1 MKQTKLLRS
10 LRESL
15 VAIKAR
21 RVRHRNLHCARCPN
35 PDEPT
40 HALCYWRRVS
50 IEYPSMSEQHF
61 DIRRLERYDSTT
73 SEYLLAIIT
82 DEDHASQVEQEDG
95 RTAWQSTLRHDRL
108 HRQAD
113 PQTGQPRYRFEDIP
127 EAEGGEFQLIS
138 LIAEGGR
145 GAEFSELVMFGKR
158 LVTFDDRTGLVCE
171 VRGQNQLV
179 PRNILM
185 TGSGDEEFKGFK
197 SEWATLWNDQ
207 LVIGSHG
214 KKPAEEWV
222 KMLDRNYGVRSVN
235 WADRYQRIRD
245 ALGVGPDGY
254 VIHEAAE
261 WHPYRREWLFFPRKI
276 SNKPFDEAVD
286 ARERG
291 ANMLIIAN
299 EDFSQIRT
307 LEVGER
313 IPERGISSFKILPGH
328 PNECV
333 GLKSVEIGDRT
344 ESYLFCF
351 NLDGEVL
358 QDDIFIGDYKCEG
371 LEIL

>member
-1 MKQTKLLRS
+1 
-10 LRESL
+10 
-15 VAIKAR
+15 
-21 RVRHRNLHCARCPN
+21 
-35 PDEPT
+35 
-40 HALCYWRRVS
+40 
-50 IEYPSMSEQHF
+50 MSESHF
-61 DIRRLERYDSTT
+61 DVRRLERYDSTT
-73 SEYLLAIIT
+73 GEYMLAIIT
-82 DEDHASQVEQEDG
+82 DEDHASQVELESGQI
-95 RTAWQSTLRHDRL
+95 AWQSTLRHDRL
-108 HRQAD
+108 HRD
-113 PQTGQPRYRFEDIP
+113 VDLQTGRPHYRFEDIP
-127 EAEGGEFQLIS
+127 ESEGGEFQLVS

-171 VRGQNQLV
+171 IRDQNQLV

-185 TGSGDEEFKGFK
+185 TGSGDETFKGFK
-197 SEWATLWNDQ
+197 AEWATLYNDQ
-207 LVIGSHG
+207 LVVGSHG
-214 KKPAEEWV
+214 KKPPEEWV
-222 KMLDRNYGVRSVN
+222 KLLDGQYGVQSVD
-235 WADRYQRIRD
+235 WSDRYQRIRD

-276 SNKPFDEAVD
+276 SNEPFDEAID
-286 ARERG
+286 ERERG
-291 ANMLIIAN
+291 ANTLIIAN

-307 LEVGER
+307 LEVGQR

-358 QDDIFIGDYKCEG
+358 QDDIFIGHYKCEG